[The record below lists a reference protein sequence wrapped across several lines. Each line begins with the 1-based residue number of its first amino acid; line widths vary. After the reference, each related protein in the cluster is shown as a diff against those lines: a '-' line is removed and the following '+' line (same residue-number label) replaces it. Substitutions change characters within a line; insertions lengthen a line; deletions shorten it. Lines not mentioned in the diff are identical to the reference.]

1 MPKFGPRK
9 VGQANFEASKLRETA
24 VRKFGPRK
32 FGVRKAAQMKAELDA
47 ADAKAAGIEPVDEA
61 PPVTVD
67 TTVTATSI
75 KQVDEALK
83 ENPALYEELY
93 ALEVAR
99 PDGPRKGA
107 LRIFLAAE
115 MNLEGG
121 PRDERLEQIQ
131 DLLKPK
137 R

>member
-9 VGQANFEASKLRETA
+9 VGQAKFEAAKLREKA
-24 VRKFGPRK
+24 VKKFGPRK

-47 ADAKAAGIEPVDEA
+47 AEAKALGLEA
-61 PPVTVD
+61 PDAAPQVTTD
-67 TTVTATSI
+67 TAVAATSI
-75 KQVDEALK
+75 KQLDQALK
-83 ENPALYEELY
+83 DNPALYEELY

-107 LRIFLAAE
+107 LRIFLASE
-115 MNLEGG
+115 MNLDGG

-137 R
+137 K

>member
-9 VGQANFEASKLRETA
+9 VGQANFEASKLREKA
-24 VRKFGPRK
+24 VKKFGPRK
-32 FGVRKAAQMKAELDA
+32 FGHRKAAQMKAELDA
-47 ADAKAAGIEPVDEA
+47 AEAKAAGLENVDLEPATA
-61 PPVTVD
+61 PVV
-67 TTVTATSI
+67 VAATSI
-75 KQVDEALK
+75 KQLDQALK
-83 ENPALYEELY
+83 DNPALYEELY
-93 ALEVAR
+93 KLEVAR

-115 MNLEGG
+115 MNLDGG

-137 R
+137 K